1 MKSETQQ
8 PIRQWE
14 RLAGQAAIPGLAV
27 GLLVTLGTLVWSA
40 HQPLPHLPTLDQSVD
55 TAAAQRPTT
64 QGAARMAPRD
74 VPAAAPGDLQDL
86 AESQGQTREQEAEAL
101 LAEVEELLRQAD
113 AMQATLDRLD
123 TPQSSWPEPEVLA
136 ALAPESVV
144 EAELPAVPMAL
155 PVPPVP
161 APGTAAI
168 AKTLLVEPPATMAF
182 LALPELFTARP
193 AEETM
198 PSMVA
203 ALPPAPAASRPSAP
217 ARNSAPQRTVTPP
230 PRSAPVRM
238 AVERSAM
245 QAQPVSMPG
254 PMQRRCRAIILRA
267 QLGEEPTRADQ
278 DFLQEGCR

>member
-1 MKSETQQ
+1 M
-8 PIRQWE
+8 
-14 RLAGQAAIPGLAV
+14 
-27 GLLVTLGTLVWSA
+27 TLGTLVWSA

-55 TAAAQRPTT
+55 IAAAQRPTT
-64 QGAARMAPRD
+64 QGAARMAPRGM
-74 VPAAAPGDLQDL
+74 PAAAPGDLQDL

-123 TPQSSWPEPEVLA
+123 TPRSSWPEPEVLA

-144 EAELPAVPMAL
+144 EAELPAIAMAL
-155 PVPPVP
+155 PVSPVP
-161 APGTAAI
+161 APGAAAI
-168 AKTLLVEPPATMAF
+168 AKTLLVEPPAAMAS

-217 ARNSAPQRTVTPP
+217 ARNSAPQRTMTP

-245 QAQPVSMPG
+245 QVQPVSMPG